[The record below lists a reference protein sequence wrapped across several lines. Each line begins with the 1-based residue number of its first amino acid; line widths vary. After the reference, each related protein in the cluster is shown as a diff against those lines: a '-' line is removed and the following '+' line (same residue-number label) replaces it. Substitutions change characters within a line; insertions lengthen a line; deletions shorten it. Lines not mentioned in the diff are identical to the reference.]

1 MSQYDYITIVYSIS
15 LHFNSQAVFGNG
27 GSFLDCITTE
37 SIHKGAKP
45 AWGEYYN
52 LLDTVAYEDQK
63 LKANGIHVLREL
75 SKYNRIYLIGT

>member
-1 MSQYDYITIVYSIS
+1 MSITFFNIQFFN
-15 LHFNSQAVFGNG
+15 FNSHSVFGSG

-37 SIHKGAKP
+37 SIRKGAEP

-52 LLDTVAYEDQK
+52 LLDTVPYEDQK

-75 SKYNRIYLIGT
+75 SKYNCIYLIGT

>member
-1 MSQYDYITIVYSIS
+1 MNGAKNKNCTTLLIEKHSQNV
-15 LHFNSQAVFGNG
+15 LGNG

-52 LLDTVAYEDQK
+52 LLDKMNYEDQK
-63 LKANGIHVLREL
+63 LKANGIDLLKEL
-75 SKYNRIYLIGT
+75 SKFNSIYLIGT